1 MIDFD
6 QLHKENHRIT
16 EISNVFLY
24 LVRDRRMCDTQIAC
38 DLFFEYVERV
48 KHHLDQVDR
57 HMYKK
62 LLASPD
68 QNVRNKADRF
78 MSGGQEIKRVFQK
91 YLMKWSSA
99 ANHSLVI
106 RNHDKFVKETEE
118 MFALVLDRLQRETEH
133 LYPLVRKVDEELR
146 AAA

>member
-16 EISNVFLY
+16 ELSNVFLY
-24 LVRDRRMCDTQIAC
+24 LIRDRTMCDTQIAC

-62 LLASPD
+62 LLSSPD

-99 ANHSLVI
+99 ANRSLVI
-106 RNHDKFVKETEE
+106 RNHDKFLKETEE
-118 MFALVLDRLQRETEH
+118 MFSLVLDRLQRETEH
-133 LYPLVRKVDEELR
+133 LYPLVRQVDEELR